1 MAEAARFDAVVV
13 GAGLAGATMAERL
26 ASAGRSVLVV
36 DRREHLAGNAFDHA
50 DAHGVVI
57 HRYGPHIFHT
67 NSDLVA
73 AYLSRFTAWR
83 PYRHRVLARVSWRGR
98 QELVPIPINRTT
110 INRLYGTDLDPAGV
124 AALLDR
130 LREPRS
136 PLATS
141 EDVVVDAVG
150 RELYEAFFRGYT
162 RKQWGRDPSGLD
174 AAVTAR
180 IPTRCDDDDRYFTD
194 SFQAMPAEGYAALV
208 ARMLDHPNIRVELS
222 RDLSAAAA
230 HALAPLVVW
239 TGPLDA
245 YFGSDLGALPWRS
258 LRFEHEHR
266 PLVRA
271 QAAPVVNECDA
282 VVPFT
287 RTSELTQIT
296 GQAHAGTTLTR
307 EFPQDHGDP
316 YYPVPAPEAKALA
329 DRYRARAASEPA
341 TIFVGRLAQYRYFN
355 MDQVVAAALT
365 QAEKCTAQSPS
376 FPPADD
382 PTAERLHRDGAG
394 G

>member
-1 MAEAARFDAVVV
+1 MAEATRFDAVVV

-26 ASAGRSVLVV
+26 ACAGRSVLVV
-36 DRREHLAGNAFDHA
+36 DRRDHLAGNAFDHP
-50 DAHGVVI
+50 DVHGVVI
-57 HRYGPHIFHT
+57 HRYGPHIFHS
-67 NSDLVA
+67 NSDAVV

-83 PYRHRVLARVSWRGR
+83 PYQHRVLARVPWRGR
-98 QELVPIPINRTT
+98 SELVPVPINRIT
-110 INRLYGTDLDPAGV
+110 INRLYGTDLDSAGV
-124 AALLDR
+124 AALLER
-130 LREPRS
+130 LREPRA

-141 EDVVVDAVG
+141 EDVVLNAVG

-162 RKQWGRDPSGLD
+162 RKQWGRDPSELD

-180 IPTRCDDDDRYFTD
+180 IPTRSDDDDRYFTD
-194 SFQAMPAEGYAALV
+194 SFQAMPADGYAALV
-208 ARMLDHPNIRVELS
+208 ERMLAQPRIQVELG

-239 TGPLDA
+239 TGPLDV
-245 YFGSDLGALPWRS
+245 YFACDYGPLPWRS

-266 PLVRA
+266 PVICA
-271 QAAPVVNECDA
+271 QAAPVINECDA
-282 VVPFT
+282 SVPFT

-296 GQAHAGTTLTR
+296 GQVHAGTTLTR
-307 EFPQDHGDP
+307 EFPQDHGEP

-329 DRYRARAASEPA
+329 DRYRTRAAAEPA

-365 QAEKCTAQSPS
+365 QAEKLGAPPDGPS
-376 FPPADD
+376 GV
-382 PTAERLHRDGAG
+382 RLHADRVG